1 MRSHDQ
7 HLKNVFKE
15 PPLVAFK
22 KQKNLKDLLI
32 RAKVPGPIKERSK
45 KKLKGMFKC
54 NQEKCTS
61 CPYIKEGKTIK
72 INKTTTWQ
80 HNKKFTCNT
89 SNVVY
94 LIECKKETCQKRYIG
109 QTGRPLRSRLADH
122 CGYVV
127 NEHDNIATGAH
138 FTSLGHS
145 LSDLTITIL
154 E

>member
-1 MRSHDQ
+1 MNLR
-7 HLKNVFKE
+7 KNVFKE

-32 RAKVPGPIKERSK
+32 RAKVPGPIKERSER
-45 KKLKGMFKC
+45 KLKGMFKC

-89 SNVVY
+89 SNIVY
-94 LIECKKETCQKRYIG
+94 LIECKKEMCQKRYIG
-109 QTGRPLRSRLADH
+109 HGGPFHLVRTFPVRH
-122 CGYVV
+122 
-127 NEHDNIATGAH
+127 EHYH
-138 FTSLGHS
+138 FRTSERKKQRVQR
-145 LSDLTITIL
+145 TKRIIL
-154 E
+154 YTKIQHII